1 MHKFFPTASNLMS
14 AFRVQFL
21 EWYFII
27 FILVMF
33 KDGCN
38 TLGYVTTKLALL
50 LSNELEGMWK

>member
-1 MHKFFPTASNLMS
+1 MFSLTAPNLMS

-33 KDGCN
+33 KDGCD
-38 TLGYVTTKLALL
+38 TFGYVTTNV
-50 LSNELEGMWK
+50 SVITE